1 MVPKRTFRYAIARSG
16 RRAYGP
22 AVKELVY
29 GRLLISAA
37 NRSAERVG
45 FHDAT
50 YHGTFGVHLERVLRL
65 ASALRAQLGIDRG
78 DRYAVVAGNGHEY
91 LELYHAGFLGAGI
104 INPLNL
110 RLSPAELTFILRDSD
125 TRTVFV
131 DALFADVI
139 DSVRKD
145 AGIKRV
151 VLIGEGDV
159 PHDLRYEDLVESG
172 EPNVPREPD
181 ETDPVIL
188 MYTGGTTGQP
198 KGVLLDQRAEMLN
211 LYHAGI
217 AVGLDED
224 RVYLHQ
230 TPMFHAASMTGVLGI
245 PASGGVSV
253 FVPYFAPAAVLDAI
267 EHYRVNITLMV
278 PIMVGM
284 LLDAP
289 EFKPERLATLQT
301 LVYGA
306 APMST
311 GLLEHLLST
320 FPQLDLYQGYGMTEA
335 SAVLTL
341 LTAKD
346 HRRDG
351 DALRSA
357 GRPVYGVDITIR
369 GDDGGELPVGRTGE
383 VCARAGNFML
393 EYWNRPEETAAAF
406 RDGWY
411 HSGDTGYV
419 DDEGFLFIV
428 DRLKDMIVTGG
439 ENVYSIEVENAISTH
454 PAVAQVAVIGIPD
467 DLWGEAVHAVVVL
480 EPDAHATAEELIEHA
495 RQTIAGYK
503 LPKSV
508 EFRADPL
515 PLSGALKP
523 LKRELRKPYWE
534 GRERSV

>member
-1 MVPKRTFRYAIARSG
+1 M
-16 RRAYGP
+16 
-22 AVKELVY
+22 KELVY
-29 GRLLISAA
+29 GRLPFSAA
-37 NRSAERVG
+37 NRSADRVG
-45 FHDAT
+45 FHDSS
-50 YHGTFGVHLERVLRL
+50 YHGTFGNHLERVLHL
-65 ASALRAQLGIDRG
+65 ASALRTEYGIGRG
-78 DRYAVVAGNGHEY
+78 DRFAVIAGNGHEY

-104 INPLNL
+104 VNPLNL
-110 RLSPAELTFILRDSD
+110 RLSPSELSFILRDSG

-131 DALFADVI
+131 DALFAELI
-139 DSVRKD
+139 DSVRHD
-145 AGIKRV
+145 AGVDRV

-159 PHDLRYEDLVESG
+159 PHDARYEDLLESG
-172 EPNVPREPD
+172 KSVAPPEPE

-198 KGVLLDQRAEMLN
+198 KGVLLEQRAEMLN
-211 LYHAGI
+211 LYHAGVAI
-217 AVGLDED
+217 GLDAD

-253 FVPYFAPAAVLDAI
+253 FVPYFQPSEVLDAI

-284 LLDAP
+284 LLAAP
-289 EFKPERLATLQT
+289 EFRPERLATLDT

-306 APMST
+306 SPMPQ
-311 GLLEHLLST
+311 GLLDHLLAT
-320 FPQLDLYQGYGMTEA
+320 FPELDLYQGYGMTEA
-335 SAVLTL
+335 SAALTL

-346 HRRDG
+346 HRLDG

-357 GRPVYGVDITIR
+357 GRPLYGVEISIHDE
-369 GDDGGELPVGRTGE
+369 DDHELPVGRSGE
-383 VCARAGNFML
+383 VCARAGNFMR
-393 EYWNRPEETAAAF
+393 EYWNRPDETAEVF

-411 HSGDTGYV
+411 HTGDTGYV
-419 DDEGFLFIV
+419 DEQGYLFIV

-454 PAVAQVAVIGIPD
+454 PAVAQVAVIGIPH

-480 EPDAHATAEELIEHA
+480 NPGAHATADELIEHA

-503 LPKSV
+503 LPKSI
-508 EFRADPL
+508 EFRTDPL

>member
-1 MVPKRTFRYAIARSG
+1 MRYD
-16 RRAYGP
+16 
-22 AVKELVY
+22 E
-29 GRLLISAA
+29 
-37 NRSAERVG
+37 
-45 FHDAT
+45 
-50 YHGTFGVHLERVLRL
+50 
-65 ASALRAQLGIDRG
+65 
-78 DRYAVVAGNGHEY
+78 
-91 LELYHAGFLGAGI
+91 
-104 INPLNL
+104 
-110 RLSPAELTFILRDSD
+110 
-125 TRTVFV
+125 
-131 DALFADVI
+131 
-139 DSVRKD
+139 
-145 AGIKRV
+145 
-151 VLIGEGDV
+151 
-159 PHDLRYEDLVESG
+159 LVESG
-172 EPNVPREPD
+172 EAVVPPEPD

-198 KGVLLDQRAEMLN
+198 KGVVLEQRAEMLN

-217 AVGLDED
+217 AIGLDED

-253 FVPYFAPAAVLDAI
+253 FVPYFEPAAVLDAI
-267 EHYRVNITLMV
+267 ERYRVNITLMV
-278 PIMVGM
+278 PIMVSM
-284 LLDAP
+284 LLDSP
-289 EFKPERLATLQT
+289 GFRPERLATLES

-306 APMST
+306 SPMPQ
-311 GLLEHLLST
+311 GLLAHLLTT
-320 FPQLDLYQGYGMTEA
+320 FPEVDLYQGYGMTEA

-346 HRRDG
+346 HRRGG

-357 GRPVYGVDITIR
+357 GRPVYGVEISIR
-369 GDDGGELPVGRTGE
+369 DEHDRELPVGRSGE
-383 VCARAGNFML
+383 VCARAGNFMR

-419 DDEGFLFIV
+419 DEQGFLFVV
-428 DRLKDMIVTGG
+428 DRVKDMIVTGG

-454 PAVAQVAVIGIPD
+454 PAVAQVAVIGIPH
-467 DLWGEAVHAVVVL
+467 DLWGEAVHAIVVL
-480 EPDAHATAEELIEHA
+480 QPDANATAEEIIEHA
-495 RQTIAGYK
+495 RETIAGYK

-508 EFRADPL
+508 EFRAEPL

>member
-1 MVPKRTFRYAIARSG
+1 VPS
-16 RRAYGP
+16 
-22 AVKELVY
+22 
-29 GRLLISAA
+29 
-37 NRSAERVG
+37 
-45 FHDAT
+45 
-50 YHGTFGVHLERVLRL
+50 
-65 ASALRAQLGIDRG
+65 
-78 DRYAVVAGNGHEY
+78 
-91 LELYHAGFLGAGI
+91 
-104 INPLNL
+104 
-110 RLSPAELTFILRDSD
+110 
-125 TRTVFV
+125 
-131 DALFADVI
+131 
-139 DSVRKD
+139 
-145 AGIKRV
+145 
-151 VLIGEGDV
+151 
-159 PHDLRYEDLVESG
+159 
-172 EPNVPREPD
+172 EPD
-181 ETDPVIL
+181 ESDPVIL
-188 MYTGGTTGQP
+188 MYTGGTTGRP

-211 LYHAGI
+211 VYHAGI

-267 EHYRVNITLMV
+267 ERYRVNITLMV

-289 EFKPERLATLQT
+289 EFEPERLATLES

-311 GLLEHLLST
+311 GLLHHLLSA
-320 FPQLDLYQGYGMTEA
+320 FPDLDLYQGYGMTEA

-346 HRRDG
+346 HRRGG

-357 GRPVYGVDITIR
+357 GRPVYGVEISIR
-369 GDDGGELPVGRTGE
+369 GEDGREVPVGRTGE
-383 VCARAGNFML
+383 VCARAGNFMR
-393 EYWNRPEETAAAF
+393 EYWKRPEETEAAF
-406 RDGWY
+406 RGGWY
-411 HSGDTGYV
+411 HSGDSGYV

-428 DRLKDMIVTGG
+428 DRLNDMIVTGG

-508 EFRADPL
+508 EFRTDPL

>member
-1 MVPKRTFRYAIARSG
+1 M
-16 RRAYGP
+16 
-22 AVKELVY
+22 KELVF
-29 GRLLISAA
+29 GRLLLPAA
-37 NRSAERVG
+37 DRSADRVG
-45 FHDAT
+45 YHDRA
-50 YHGTFGVHLERVLRL
+50 YHATFGEHLERVLRL
-65 ASALRAQLGIDRG
+65 ASALRTELGVGKADRF
-78 DRYAVVAGNGHEY
+78 AVVAGNGHEY

-104 INPLNL
+104 VNPLNL
-110 RLSPAELTFILRDSD
+110 RLSPAELTFILRDSG
-125 TRTVFV
+125 TRTIFV
-131 DALFADVI
+131 DALFASVV
-139 DSVRKD
+139 DSVRHD
-145 AGIKRV
+145 AGIDRV

-159 PHDLRYEDLVESG
+159 PHDVRYEELVESG
-172 EPNVPREPD
+172 EAVVPPEPD

-198 KGVLLDQRAEMLN
+198 KGVVLEQRAEMLN

-217 AVGLDED
+217 AIGLDED

-253 FVPYFAPAAVLDAI
+253 FVPYFEPAAVLDAI
-267 EHYRVNITLMV
+267 ERYRVNITLMV
-278 PIMVGM
+278 PIMVSM
-284 LLDAP
+284 LLDSP
-289 EFKPERLATLQT
+289 GFRPERLATLES

-306 APMST
+306 SPMPQ
-311 GLLEHLLST
+311 GLLAHLLTT
-320 FPQLDLYQGYGMTEA
+320 FPEVDLYQGYGMTEA

-341 LTAKD
+341 LSAKD
-346 HRRDG
+346 HRRGG

-357 GRPVYGVDITIR
+357 GRPVYGVEISIR
-369 GDDGGELPVGRTGE
+369 DEHDRELPVGRSGE
-383 VCARAGNFML
+383 VCARAGNFMR

-419 DDEGFLFIV
+419 DEQGFLFVV
-428 DRLKDMIVTGG
+428 DRVKDMIVTGG

-454 PAVAQVAVIGIPD
+454 PAVAQVAVIGIPH
-467 DLWGEAVHAVVVL
+467 DLWGEAVHAIVVL
-480 EPDAHATAEELIEHA
+480 QPDAHATAEEIIEHA
-495 RQTIAGYK
+495 RETIAGYK

-508 EFRADPL
+508 EFRAEPL